1 VVPLAAPQFD
11 HVRRTSCTS
20 VPLRASPRVSPGFPL
35 RRYSSPSF
43 GSYRLCSSS
52 NLSQRKKPGD
62 ADSASYTDEH
72 HSKDESSPTLS
83 FRIRGYRSR
92 TLAQALHS
100 LVRVTRRVN
109 GIHLYAKE
117 PAVQYR
123 NLDAF
128 RDHAEAITHLPSP
141 STCRDTNQYPHV
153 LTVRHTR
160 HMSTQKTT

>member
-1 VVPLAAPQFD
+1 VTPLVDPTTPTWQRHWAITPCRF
-11 HVRRTSCTS
+11 
-20 VPLRASPRVSPGFPL
+20 
-35 RRYSSPSF
+35 
-43 GSYRLCSSS
+43 RLV
-52 NLSQRKKPGD
+52 PGD